1 MRVISLCDTFFL
13 DLPGGLAR
21 VAWDV
26 AKALARRGHEVA
38 MVAGAAESPSAAGAR
53 VVEERIDGV
62 RVFRY
67 SKPMLSRLDPFRASK
82 QIRSA
87 SRALAGVMAIQPWDV
102 IHCHSIF
109 TAAAALSAAPL
120 LPRLQTVHS
129 PAIQELPY
137 NWSQQGVVG
146 YLTALGGRPMV
157 KQMEARAVSTAARCH
172 ALSRFTVDEMNSEYA
187 GVRQDYTVIPH
198 WIDPE
203 WFRVMSKEQAR
214 VRLGWPVDIPV
225 LFTVRQLRH
234 RYGIDTAI
242 QAVAPVARAG
252 RCHFYVGGSG
262 KDAPALGRLIASLG
276 VGGSVRLLG
285 RLSDEDLRLAYQAA
299 DLFVLPTRALE
310 CFGLIILEAMACGL
324 PVVGTRVGAI
334 PENLMPILPNCIVPP
349 DAPQAMRLLIEQFL
363 DGKLDIPAGD
373 ALAAYVAE
381 QYGKSKVVDAYERL
395 LYEVVGG

>member
-1 MRVISLCDTFFL
+1 MRIISACDTFFH

-38 MVAGAAESPSAAGAR
+38 MVAGAAESRPPDGSRLG
-53 VVEERIDGV
+53 EEQIDGV

-67 SKPMLSRLDPFRASK
+67 SKPPLSRLDPFRASK
-82 QIRSA
+82 QIRIA
-87 SRALAGVMAIQPWDV
+87 SGAIAGVMALQRWDI

-109 TAAAALSAAPL
+109 TAAAAQQAAPL
-120 LPRLQTVHS
+120 VPRLQTIHS

-137 NWSQQGVVG
+137 NWSQQGIVG
-146 YLTALGGRPMV
+146 RLTALGGRPLV
-157 KQMEARAVSTAARCH
+157 RRLESRAVETASRCH
-172 ALSRFTVDEMNSEYA
+172 ALSQFTVEEMTREYP
-187 GVRQDYTVIPH
+187 GVGQPYTVIPH
-198 WIDPE
+198 WADRD
-203 WFRVMSKEQAR
+203 WFRVMPKAEAR
-214 VRLGWPVDIPV
+214 RRLAWPSCEPV

-242 QAVAPVARAG
+242 QAAAPLAKAG

-262 KDAPALGRLIASLG
+262 EEAPDLERLVRTLG
-276 VGGSVRLLG
+276 VSGRVKLLG

-310 CFGLIILEAMACGL
+310 CFGLIIFEALACGL

-334 PENLMPILPNCIVPP
+334 PENLAPIVPNCIVPP
-349 DAPQAMRLLIEQFL
+349 DDPPALSVRIEQFL
-363 DGKLDIPAGD
+363 DGRLEIPPA
-373 ALAAYVAE
+373 AELAAYVAE
-381 QYGKSKVVDAYERL
+381 HFSEHKVVDAYESL
-395 LYEVVGG
+395 LRQGVGR

>member
-1 MRVISLCDTFFL
+1 VRIISLCDTFFL

-38 MVAGAAESPSAAGAR
+38 MVAGAAETPAVAGAC

-67 SKPMLSRLDPFRASK
+67 PKPTPSRLDPFRASK
-82 QIRSA
+82 QIRIA
-87 SRALAGVMAIQPWDV
+87 SRALAAVMATQDWEV
-102 IHCHSIF
+102 IHCHSIY
-109 TAAAALSAAPL
+109 TAAAALIAAPL
-120 LPRLQTVHS
+120 FPRLQTVHS

-146 YLTALGGRPMV
+146 HLTALGGRPMV
-157 KQMEARAVSTAARCH
+157 RRLEIRAVSTAARCH
-172 ALSRFTVDEMNSEYA
+172 ALSRFTVNEMTGEYP
-187 GVRQDYTVIPH
+187 GVRQNYTVIPH
-198 WIDPE
+198 WVDPG
-203 WFRVMSKEQAR
+203 WFRLMSKEQAR
-214 VRLGWPVDIPV
+214 SRLGWPSAIPV

-242 QAVAPVARAG
+242 RAVAPLARAG
-252 RCHFYVGGSG
+252 LCQFYIGGSG
-262 KDAPALGRLIASLG
+262 EDATALERLIASLG
-276 VGGSVRLLG
+276 VSGSVRLLG

-349 DAPQAMRLLIEQFL
+349 DDPQALEVRIKQFL
-363 DGKLDIPAGD
+363 DRQLEVPAGEE
-373 ALAAYVAE
+373 LAAYVAGE
-381 QYGKSKVVDAYERL
+381 FGESKVVDAYESL
-395 LYEVVGG
+395 LTQVVGG

>member
-1 MRVISLCDTFFL
+1 MRIISFCDTFFL

-38 MVAGAAESPSAAGAR
+38 MVAGAAESPSAAGPR

-67 SKPMLSRLDPFRASK
+67 SKPMQSRLDPFRASK

-109 TAAAALSAAPL
+109 TAAAARSAAPL

-157 KQMEARAVSTAARCH
+157 RQLEARAVSTAARCH

-187 GVRQDYTVIPH
+187 GVRQDFTVIPH
-198 WIDPE
+198 WADPG

-214 VRLGWPVDIPV
+214 GRLGWPVDIPV

-242 QAVAPVARAG
+242 RAVAPQTRAG
-252 RCHFYVGGSG
+252 RFQFYIGGSG
-262 KDAPALGRLIASLG
+262 EDAPALERLITSLG
-276 VGGSVRLLG
+276 VSGSVKLLG
-285 RLSDEDLRLAYQAA
+285 RLSDEYLRLAYQAA

-324 PVVGTRVGAI
+324 PVIGTRVGAI

-349 DAPQAMRLLIEQFL
+349 DDPQALEVRIRQFL
-363 DGKLDIPAGD
+363 DRQLEVPAGEE
-373 ALAAYVAE
+373 LAAYVAGE
-381 QYGKSKVVDAYERL
+381 FGEGKVVDAYESL
-395 LYEVVGG
+395 LKEVVGG

>member
-1 MRVISLCDTFFL
+1 MCDMFFP

-26 AKALARRGHEVA
+26 AKALARRGHDVA
-38 MVAGAAESPSAAGAR
+38 MVAGAAESPSPAGSP

-67 SKPMLSRLDPFRASK
+67 PKPMLSRLDPFRASK

-87 SRALAGVMAIQPWDV
+87 SRALAGVLAIQDWEV

-109 TAAAALSAAPL
+109 TGAAALSTAPR

-146 YLTALGGRPMV
+146 HLTALGGRPMV
-157 KQMEARAVSTAARCH
+157 KRLEIRAVSTAAQCH
-172 ALSRFTVDEMNSEYA
+172 ALSRFTVNEMTGEYP
-187 GVRQDYTVIPH
+187 GVRQNYTVIPH
-198 WIDPE
+198 WADPG

-214 VRLGWPVDIPV
+214 SRLEWSRAIPV

-242 QAVAPVARAG
+242 RAVAPLARAG
-252 RCHFYVGGSG
+252 RCQLYIGGSG
-262 KDAPALGRLIASLG
+262 EDAPALERLIASLG
-276 VGGSVRLLG
+276 VSGSVKLLG
-285 RLSDEDLRLAYQAA
+285 RLSDADLRLAYQAA

-310 CFGLIILEAMACGL
+310 CFGLIIFEAMACGL

-334 PENLMPILPNCIVPP
+334 PENLMPILPNCLVPP
-349 DAPQAMRLLIEQFL
+349 DDPAALEVRIQQFL
-363 DGKLDIPAGD
+363 DRQLEVPA
-373 ALAAYVAE
+373 AEELAAYVAGE
-381 QYGKSKVVDAYERL
+381 FGESKVVDAYESL
-395 LYEVVGG
+395 LKEVAGD

>member
-1 MRVISLCDTFFL
+1 MRVISACDTFFL

-26 AKALARRGHEVA
+26 AKALARRGHDVA
-38 MVAGAAESPSAAGAR
+38 MVAGAADSRSASGPR
-53 VVEERIDGV
+53 LFEERIDGV
-62 RVFRY
+62 RIFRY
-67 SKPMLSRLDPFRASK
+67 PKPMLSRLDPFRASK
-82 QIRSA
+82 QIRSGSMA
-87 SRALAGVMAIQPWDV
+87 ISAVMAIQDWDV

-109 TAAAALSAAPL
+109 TAAAALRAAPV

-137 NWSQQGVVG
+137 NWSQRGVVG

-157 KQMEARAVSTAARCH
+157 RQLEIRAVGTAARCH
-172 ALSRFTVDEMNSEYA
+172 ALSRFTADEMTREYP

-198 WIDPE
+198 WADPG
-203 WFRVMSKEQAR
+203 WFRAMPKDQAR
-214 VRLGWPVDIPV
+214 NRLGWPSAIPV
-225 LFTVRQLRH
+225 LFTVRQVRH

-242 QAVAPVARAG
+242 RAVAPLARAG

-262 KDAPALGRLIASLG
+262 EDKPALEQLIASLG
-276 VGGSVRLLG
+276 VSGSVKLLG
-285 RLSDEDLRLAYQAA
+285 HISDEDLRLAYQAA

-349 DAPQAMRLLIEQFL
+349 NDPQVLRVRIEQFL
-363 DGKLDIPAGD
+363 DRTLEVPGGNE
-373 ALAAYVAE
+373 LAAYVADQFGE
-381 QYGKSKVVDAYERL
+381 SKVMDAYDAL
-395 LYEVVGG
+395 LNEVVGG

>member
-1 MRVISLCDTFFL
+1 VRIISMCDTFFP

-26 AKALARRGHEVA
+26 AKALARRGHDVA
-38 MVAGAAESPSAAGAR
+38 MVAGAAETPAAAGAH

-67 SKPMLSRLDPFRASK
+67 PKPMLSRLDPFRASK

-87 SRALAGVMAIQPWDV
+87 SRALAGVLAIQDWEV

-109 TAAAALSAAPL
+109 TAAAAQDAAPR

-137 NWSQQGVVG
+137 NWSRQGVVG
-146 YLTALGGRPMV
+146 HLTALGGRPMV
-157 KQMEARAVSTAARCH
+157 RRLEIRAVSTAARCH
-172 ALSRFTVDEMNSEYA
+172 ALSRFTVDEMTGEYP
-187 GVRQDYTVIPH
+187 GVQQKYAVIPH
-198 WIDPE
+198 WADPG
-203 WFRVMSKEQAR
+203 WFRVMSQEQAR
-214 VRLGWPVDIPV
+214 NRLGWPSAIPM

-242 QAVAPVARAG
+242 RAVAPLARAG
-252 RCHFYVGGSG
+252 RCHFHIGGSG
-262 KDAPALGRLIASLG
+262 EDAPALERLIVSLG
-276 VGGSVRLLG
+276 VSDSVKLLG
-285 RLSDEDLRLAYQAA
+285 RLSDEDLRLAYQAT

-310 CFGLIILEAMACGL
+310 CFGLIILEAMACGV

-349 DAPQAMRLLIEQFL
+349 DDPQALEVRIRQFL
-363 DGKLDIPAGD
+363 DRQLEVPTGEE
-373 ALAAYVAE
+373 LAAYVAGE
-381 QYGKSKVVDAYERL
+381 FGESKVVDAYESL
-395 LYEVVGG
+395 LTEVVRG